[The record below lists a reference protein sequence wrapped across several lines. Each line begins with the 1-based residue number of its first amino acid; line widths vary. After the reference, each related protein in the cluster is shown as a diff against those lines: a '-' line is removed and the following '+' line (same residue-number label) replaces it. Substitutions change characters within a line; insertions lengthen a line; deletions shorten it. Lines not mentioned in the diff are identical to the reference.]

1 MELNLIQEG
10 IKFMLLGMGSVFIFL
25 TVLIIVMNIMSK
37 IIQTFF
43 PEHIHSPH
51 LALKKEEINK
61 SKLYKNRKIAAITA
75 AIEHH
80 KQKGL

>member
-75 AIEHH
+75 AIEYH